1 MRSTILITRPEMAG
15 LKFADQVRARLGC
28 EVSILL
34 SPVMRIEFSENTP
47 DLTYVT
53 TLIFTS
59 RNGVT
64 AFCRSTPRRDIPC
77 YCVGDATAQYA
88 ADEGLNA
95 MSGGGTANDI
105 AARIIADHVAGPCL
119 HIRGEHGVGDVAKRL
134 SDAGIPTR
142 EEVMYRQEP
151 EALSLAAQTL
161 LQGEEPVVLPLFS
174 PRTARLVFSSA
185 QIAAP
190 LKVVALSENVA
201 ANVPDA
207 HAGTVCV
214 AAKPEAQAVLD
225 AVEAL
230 VRAGKPLEGRNL
242 AQ

>member
-1 MRSTILITRPEMAG
+1 MRPTILITRPEMAG

-53 TLIFTS
+53 ALIFTS

-64 AFCRSTPRRDIPC
+64 AFCRSTPRREIPC
-77 YCVGDATAQYA
+77 YCVGDATAQHA

-95 MSGGGTANDI
+95 MSCSGTANDI
-105 AARIIADHVAGPCL
+105 VTRIIADHETGPCL

-151 EALSLAAQTL
+151 EKLSLAAQTL

-207 HAGTVCV
+207 HAGTVSV